1 MLIFLAFT
9 FSGPYALLNTFVL
22 LQNSVL
28 SIINKPV
35 ENVAV
40 KDQAMQ
46 FSKVTDFPVIVCYV
60 FENTAILYSIKYSI
74 VLIEVGLAH
83 GNF

>member
-9 FSGPYALLNTFVL
+9 FSGPYVLLNTFVL

-46 FSKVTDFPVIVCYV
+46 FSKVTDFPVIICYV